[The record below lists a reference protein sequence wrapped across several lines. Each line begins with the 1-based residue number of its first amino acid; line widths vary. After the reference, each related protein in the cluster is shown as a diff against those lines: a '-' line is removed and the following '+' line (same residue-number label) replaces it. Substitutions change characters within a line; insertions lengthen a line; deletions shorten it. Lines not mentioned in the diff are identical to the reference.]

1 MLNVMEIYMSIA
13 ARYPYFKIG
22 ESNWK
27 SSVQVKLSSDKSFT
41 KTGDAKPSYWTLS
54 KAKCYFCD
62 FESKDG
68 ELYKQHIQ
76 SCIEQSTKSQI
87 SIKKRT
93 NSEEINLMPSKR
105 NKVDAESISQIS
117 EIFDSNEYGSDEEK
131 NIWICEFCKE
141 RYDIA
146 SKLFE
151 HKKECAERTG
161 NGETNQ
167 SIKASDLLEIG
178 MRVKPNLTYP
188 QLIAE
193 ALGNSPDDMLF
204 LSDIYQAR
212 TTI

>member
-1 MLNVMEIYMSIA
+1 MAVKILRNWLLRLLNIWKQHQIVWTLSQCIKTIS
-13 ARYPYFKIG
+13 YFKIG

-27 SSVQVKLSSDKSFT
+27 SSVQVRLSSDKSFT

-117 EIFDSNEYGSDEEK
+117 ETFDSNEYDF
-131 NIWICEFCKE
+131 N
-141 RYDIA
+141 A
-146 SKLFE
+146 
-151 HKKECAERTG
+151 
-161 NGETNQ
+161 GE
-167 SIKASDLLEIG
+167 DLG
-178 MRVKPNLTYP
+178 TKTSFGR
-188 QLIAE
+188 
-193 ALGNSPDDMLF
+193 
-204 LSDIYQAR
+204 
-212 TTI
+212 